1 MNAKMAGIDGDIDP
15 ANVAEKLL
23 EFQKDCLLLDVREAD
38 EYERGHIPGA
48 VNIPLSGLHNCI
60 KELKKDKNVLVICLS
75 GGRAKVAAK
84 MLGEQGFKAGIMNG
98 GMRSWK
104 GAVEK

>member
-1 MNAKMAGIDGDIDP
+1 VAGSGADVDSGM
-15 ANVAEKLL
+15 VADKLSDY
-23 EFQKDCLLLDVREAD
+23 QRDCLILDVREED

-60 KELKKDKNVLVICLS
+60 KELKKDKSVLVICLS

-84 MLGEQGFKAGIMNG
+84 ILSEQGFNVGIMTG